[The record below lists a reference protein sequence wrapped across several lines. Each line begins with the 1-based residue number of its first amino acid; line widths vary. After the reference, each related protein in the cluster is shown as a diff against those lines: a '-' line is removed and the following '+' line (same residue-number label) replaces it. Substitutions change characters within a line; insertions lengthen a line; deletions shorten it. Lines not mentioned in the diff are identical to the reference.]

1 MRQVEFDD
9 RQSRQFREVDVR
21 GATLKIRFGR
31 LQTAGRPVFK
41 EFTTPALAI
50 VNRHPIPR
58 RPFPAA

>member
-1 MRQVEFDD
+1 MRRFEFDD
-9 RQSRQFREVDVR
+9 GESRKFRAVEAR
-21 GATLKIRFGR
+21 GAAPEIHFGR